1 MVQPMEGHTVQRF
14 DGELSNLHLMI
25 LEMGG
30 LVVDQVNLALRALRE
45 KDTAAAQLVVHR
57 EPRIDAMEVK
67 LDDEVVTV
75 IARRCPVARDL
86 RITTAISKAVTDL
99 ERIGDEAARLA
110 HLVISIYDSES
121 SDPSSHLLRDTINMG
136 RLAHGMLSEALEIF
150 DSLNADKAEA
160 MVKNHGELDAEFQ
173 SSLRRLTTFLLE
185 DARNIGHT
193 VNIVLILK
201 ALERIGDHARNIA
214 EYVIYLIKGEDV
226 RHQQIEQKQG
236 GDHTSEGGE
245 N

>member
-14 DGELSNLHLMI
+14 DGELSNLHLLI

-30 LVVDQVNLALRALRE
+30 LVVDQVNAALRALRD
-45 KDTAAAQLVVHR
+45 KDIAAAHLVIRR
-57 EPRIDAMEVK
+57 EPKIDAMEVN
-67 LDDEVVTV
+67 LDDEVVSV

-99 ERIGDEAARLA
+99 ERVADEAARIA

-121 SDPSSHLLRDTINMG
+121 SNPSSHLLRDTINMG
-136 RLAHGMLSEALEIF
+136 KLSLDMLTDALDIF
-150 DSLNADKAEA
+150 DTLDANKAEA

-173 SSLRRLTTFLLE
+173 SSLRGLTTFLLE

-226 RHQQIEQKQG
+226 RHQQLESDDPDSG
-236 GDHTSEGGE
+236 GSDMEK
-245 N
+245 

>member
-1 MVQPMEGHTVQRF
+1 
-14 DGELSNLHLMI
+14 MI

-30 LVVDQVNLALRALRE
+30 LVVDQVHLALRALRE
-45 KDTAAAQLVVHR
+45 KDIPAAQLVIHR
-57 EPRIDAMEVK
+57 EPKIDAMEVK

-110 HLVISIYDSES
+110 HLVVSIYDSES

-136 RLAHGMLSEALEIF
+136 KLAFGMLSEALDIF
-150 DSLNADKAEA
+150 DTLDVSKAET
-160 MVKNHGELDAEFQ
+160 MIKNHGELDAEFQ

-201 ALERIGDHARNIA
+201 ALERVGDHARNIA

-226 RHQQIEQKQG
+226 RHQQLEQQDRGDQASGNG
-236 GDHTSEGGE
+236 G

>member
-30 LVVDQVNLALRALRE
+30 LVMDQVNSALRALRE
-45 KDTAAAQLVVHR
+45 KDIPAAHLVVRR
-57 EPRIDAMEVK
+57 EPQIDAMEVNI
-67 LDDEVVTV
+67 DNEVVTV

-86 RITTAISKAVTDL
+86 RVTTAISKAVTDF
-99 ERIGDEAARLA
+99 ERIADEAARIA
-110 HLVISIYDSES
+110 HLTISIYGNES
-121 SDPSSHLLRDTINMG
+121 SDPSSQLLRDTINMG
-136 RLAHGMLSEALEIF
+136 KLSSGMLSEALEIF
-150 DSLNADKAEA
+150 DTLDVKKAE
-160 MVKNHGELDAEFQ
+160 VLIKNHGELDAEFQ

-185 DARNIGHT
+185 DARNVGHT

-226 RHQQIEQKQG
+226 RHQQL
-236 GDHTSEGGE
+236 DSD
-245 N
+245 

>member
-1 MVQPMEGHTVQRF
+1 MLQPMEGHIVHRF
-14 DGELSNLHLMI
+14 DGELSNLHLLI

-30 LVVDQVNLALRALRE
+30 LVLDQATVALRALRE
-45 KDTAAAQLVVHR
+45 KDIPAAQLVIRR
-57 EPRIDAMEVK
+57 EPRIDALEVK
-67 LDDEVVTV
+67 LDDEVVSV
-75 IARRCPVARDL
+75 IARRCPVAGDL

-99 ERIGDEAARLA
+99 ERIGDEAARIA

-121 SDPSSHLLRDTINMG
+121 SDPSSQLLRDTINMG
-136 RLAHGMLSEALEIF
+136 KLAASMLTEALDIF
-150 DSLNADKAEA
+150 DTLDAERA
-160 MVKNHGELDAEFQ
+160 ETMVKNHGELDAEFQ

-226 RHQQIEQKQG
+226 RHQQHDSGKQNK
-236 GDHTSEGGE
+236 GDTGVAT
-245 N
+245 